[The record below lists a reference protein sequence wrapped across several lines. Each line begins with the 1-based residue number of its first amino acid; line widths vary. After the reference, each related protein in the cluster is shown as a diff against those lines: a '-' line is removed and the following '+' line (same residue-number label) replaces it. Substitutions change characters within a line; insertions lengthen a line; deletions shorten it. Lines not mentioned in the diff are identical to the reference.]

1 MMRTH
6 NKLLSFF
13 VLAMLYLHS
22 TVVSQT
28 PFVKKIYLNKENS
41 NLKVNAIYKD
51 EKGLLWFGTT
61 EGLYAF
67 DGLESTA
74 YQLEIKHFDNNISA
88 LFMDAS
94 GKLWVGFKNGRIA
107 TLHDRELKL
116 IVTDNRFPKHPI
128 TGIAQDKEKNLW
140 FSTAGEGVFL
150 YTNKHLK
157 QLSAAQGL
165 NNDYTYCATAASDG
179 NIYVGSDD
187 GIAVCSYRENKINV
201 LRLDTKNGLP
211 DKIVRNIIDD
221 NAGILWIG
229 MQDKGVCKY
238 NLSSHQFT
246 TPKQFENWSLG
257 QINALSKEKSGWW
270 IATDESGI
278 LFFDDKAGTSLKIYK
293 KYKNLDF
300 VRVNDVCAD
309 NENNVWM
316 IANSTIY
323 QSMGNRLL
331 MLDNLKNLKVS
342 FVHTLLCDK
351 RNNLWFT
358 PDQELVKVNLND
370 TVFSQY
376 KKIGITPANQA
387 IDIVSLF
394 EDREGYI
401 WVGTMGRGL
410 YRVNPIS
417 GFVQK
422 ISGNPALSNAS
433 VIAISGFQKTIWLAT
448 LNGLVKLS
456 LPNNLLT
463 DNLQVDFKN
472 YFGQSILGNGYVY
485 SIFVDSRKRVWFGT
499 DGKGISCLDGE
510 NFSNYNARSGLKSE
524 VIYSITEDEKGN
536 IWFSTLNAGIYKYD
550 GKSFVNYSI
559 KNGIRNLSISSII
572 SDGRG
577 SVVIMHKQGIDV
589 LDTKTGKFF
598 YYGSEVGLS
607 DINSDLNSI
616 TKDKDGNIWLGSE
629 LGIIRFYNDA
639 NHYTNK
645 PRTILNRPL
654 LFTDEET
661 NTNLPIFKANQNN
674 ISFDFFSVWYS
685 NPDRIR
691 YQYMLQGYT
700 HQWIT
705 TNDRKL
711 IFPNLMPGKYV
722 FKVRSSINAN
732 FKNASEASFSFTIK
746 KPWWQQWWFRI
757 LFITILIIVSSL
769 ILRLRLERV
778 RNLERLE
785 KEKIGFQFETLKN
798 QVNPHFLFNSFNT
811 LIAVIEEDKAVAIEY
826 VEKLSDFFRNIVTY
840 RDKDTISLRK
850 ELELAST
857 YFFLQKKRYGK
868 NFLLKI
874 DVGEE
879 SMDSKVP
886 PLVLQLLLEN
896 AVKHNAVSAET
907 PLNVTIYADA
917 KLSRLYIKNKINKR
931 RTQEPGTGTGLP
943 NIVNRYKL
951 LSKEEVTIE
960 NNLEEFIVSIP
971 LI

>member
-1 MMRTH
+1 MRQWV
-6 NKLLSFF
+6 KFLFFFAIFFGFLLSS
-13 VLAMLYLHS
+13 AKA
-22 TVVSQT
+22 QT
-28 PFVKKIYLNKENS
+28 PFFKKIYLNKENS
-41 NLKVNAIYKD
+41 NLKINKVYKD
-51 EKGLLWFGTT
+51 EKGLLWFATT
-61 EGLYAF
+61 EGLYGF
-67 DGLESTA
+67 DGLESTS
-74 YQLEIKHFDNNISA
+74 YLVQIKHFDNNVSA
-88 LFMDAS
+88 LLMDAA
-94 GKLWVGFKNGRIA
+94 GALWVGFKNGRIA
-107 TLHDRELKL
+107 VLRDRELKL
-116 IVTDNRFPKHPI
+116 IITDSPFPKHPI
-128 TGIAQDKEKNLW
+128 TGIAQDKQKNMW

-150 YTNKHLK
+150 YTDNHLSH
-157 QLSAAQGL
+157 LGANEGL
-165 NNDYTYCATAASDG
+165 NNDYAYCATAAKDG
-179 NIYVGSDD
+179 NVYVGTDA
-187 GIAVCSYRENKINV
+187 GIAVCSFNKQKISIQ
-201 LRLDTKNGLP
+201 RLDVNQGLP
-211 DKIVRNIIDD
+211 DKIVRNITDD
-221 NAGILWIG
+221 NAGNLWIG
-229 MQDKGVCKY
+229 MQEKGICNY
-238 NLSSHQFT
+238 SLTTLRFT
-246 TPKQFENWSLG
+246 VPKQFENWSLG
-257 QINALSKEKSGWW
+257 QINSLSKEKSGWW

-278 LFFDDKAGTSLKIYK
+278 LFFDEQPGTSLKIYK
-293 KYKNLDF
+293 KYNNLDF

-316 IANSTIY
+316 IANSAIY
-323 QSMGNRLL
+323 QSMGNHLM
-331 MLDNLKNLKVS
+331 MLDKLKNLKVS

-351 RNNLWFT
+351 QNNLWFT
-358 PDQELVKVNLND
+358 PDQELVKINLTD

-376 KKIGITPANQA
+376 KKVTITPLNQL

-394 EDREGYI
+394 EDREGFI

-410 YRVNPIS
+410 FRVNPVN
-417 GFVQK
+417 GVVQK
-422 ISGNPALSNAS
+422 ITGNTALNNAS
-433 VIAISGFQKTIWLAT
+433 VIAIGGFQKTIWLAT
-448 LNGLVKLS
+448 LNGLVKLT
-456 LPNNLLT
+456 LPSNLNT
-463 DNLQVDFKN
+463 DNLQVSIKN
-472 YFGQSILGNGYVY
+472 YFGQSILGSGYVY
-485 SIFVDSRKRVWFGT
+485 CIFVDSRKRIWFGT

-510 NFSNYNARSGLKSE
+510 NFTNFNARSGLKSE

-559 KNGIRNLSISSII
+559 KDGVRNLSISSIL

-577 SVVIMHKQGIDV
+577 SLVIMHKQGIDV

-598 YYGSEVGLS
+598 YYGNEVGLS

-616 TKDKDGNIWLGSE
+616 TKDKEGNIWLGTE

-645 PRTILNRPL
+645 PRTILNQPL
-654 LFTDEET
+654 LFTEEET

-705 TNDRKL
+705 TKDRKL
-711 IFPNLMPGKYV
+711 IFPNLLPGKYV
-722 FKVRSSINAN
+722 FKVRSSINSN

-757 LFITILIIVSSL
+757 FFVSSL
-769 ILRLRLERV
+769 IVVTSLLLRLRLERV

-811 LIAVIEEDKAVAIEY
+811 LIAIIEEDKDIAIEY

-868 NFLLKI
+868 NFSLKI
-874 DVGEE
+874 DVSEE
-879 SMDSKVP
+879 SMDAKVP

-907 PLNVTIYADA
+907 PLNVTIFAD
-917 KLSRLYIKNKINKR
+917 KQLSRLFIRNKINKR
-931 RTQEPGTGTGLP
+931 RTQEPGTGTGLL

-951 LSKEEVTIE
+951 LSKEEVSIE